1 MKLKLPHSALLPVDY
16 FSSYASLWSR
26 CLSYYLLQK
35 VCKEE
40 VPCECLSLRFGSIQF
55 IDHSSWTT
63 EQKLVRVILSLFDKH
78 AGDFCQCIQ
87 HLDLSLQNE
96 LE

>member
-55 IDHSSWTT
+55 MDHRTKAGQGHPLTFLTSM
-63 EQKLVRVILSLFDKH
+63 QVIFVS
-78 AGDFCQCIQ
+78 AY
-87 HLDLSLQNE
+87 NT
-96 LE
+96 